1 MPTPLRLFW
10 VAALLSACA
19 DTAQTQACQD
29 YVACQQAIDAQLG
42 QETDLLRFE
51 AAGECWGGIE
61 AGAQL
66 CDRSCVKGLE
76 FLRARQPDLP
86 EECG

>member
-1 MPTPLRLFW
+1 M
-10 VAALLSACA
+10 
-19 DTAQTQACQD
+19 
-29 YVACQQAIDAQLG
+29 ACQQAIDAQLG

-51 AAGECWGGIE
+51 ADGECWGGIE

-76 FLRARQPDLP
+76 FLRERQPDLP
-86 EECG
+86 EACD

>member
-1 MPTPLRLFW
+1 MTNPLRLLW
-10 VAALLSACA
+10 AAALLSACA

-29 YVACQQAIDAQLG
+29 YVACQQAIDAQLS

-51 AAGECWGGIE
+51 ADGECWGGIE

-76 FLRARQPDLP
+76 FLRERQPDLP
-86 EECG
+86 EACD